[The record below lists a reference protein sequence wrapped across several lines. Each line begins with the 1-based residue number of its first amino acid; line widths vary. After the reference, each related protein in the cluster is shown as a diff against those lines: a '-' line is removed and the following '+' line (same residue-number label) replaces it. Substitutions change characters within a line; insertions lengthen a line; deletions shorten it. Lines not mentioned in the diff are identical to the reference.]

1 MPDWNTILYHPY
13 HLAGLDLASIIMR
26 SQGFY
31 VFKAKEYLHVLETA
45 EEKKKHSYS
54 KINGNFNIAV

>member
-45 EEKKKHSYS
+45 EEKK
-54 KINGNFNIAV
+54 NIHILR